1 MKVMIIFKRICA
13 AIIDIGISFLP
24 SYLVTNY
31 ISNIVIDISLF
42 FFINYFI
49 VACIIPIISK
59 GKTIGD
65 ILVKIKLKSIDNNE
79 LNIKRILTRNTIYVV
94 GSSMFLSVRDDYF
107 FDVVFIISWLALYC
121 VIFSNKN
128 KYSENLTIL
137 DLIFK
142 TNYTEEI
149 K

>member
-1 MKVMIIFKRICA
+1 MIIFKRICA